1 MKTFQTTRALS
12 YRPLS
17 KLNQRCHSF
26 KEEKGCFLP
35 QATTPKLDPSKWQVR
50 HHERAIGPSHVRL
63 IALSRQ
69 PTGECEVWPRLHGT
83 PSGWCYEGN
92 ARNKDEV
99 EDDVRISALL
109 HLRPRHERHE
119 TRACRELDA
128 VLLNALRLQ
137 DPVPAQLEITGMN
150 SSAPRN
156 SSARSAFSPR
166 TLLRWPRLRR
176 LRTRDDDSGF
186 TKPSLS
192 PKI

>member
-1 MKTFQTTRALS
+1 MHTPADQQRKHSKQLGR
-12 YRPLS
+12 

-109 HLRPRHERHE
+109 HLRPRHERNE
-119 TRACRELDA
+119 TRAMPRIGRCAAECSALAGPCPRSTGNHWNELFG
-128 VLLNALRLQ
+128 
-137 DPVPAQLEITGMN
+137 PAQFQRALGILT
-150 SSAPRN
+150 PD
-156 SSARSAFSPR
+156 SPA
-166 TLLRWPRLRR
+166 LAKAKAAK
-176 LRTRDDDSGF
+176 DKG
-186 TKPSLS
+186 
-192 PKI
+192 